1 MAKQK
6 AKVSGERQVYTY
18 SELLHASRVML
29 HKVTEGQGG
38 SFYNVMASLMF
49 TAFALEAYLNHVG
62 SHLFECWEDLE
73 RLSPLAKMN
82 LLSERLGIKQHS
94 ERRPYQ
100 TVGKLFK
107 FRNSLAHGKSA
118 VVKSKDQIRFVDDTL
133 GGYMQEHLKTWGE
146 KYCTQSNAKQAL
158 KDIETIIQEFHQHAG
173 IPPEFPFSF
182 GLQQASATVLPE
194 DQA

>member
-1 MAKQK
+1 MAKQR

-29 HKVTEGQGG
+29 HKLTESQGG
-38 SFYNVMASLMF
+38 SLYDVMASLVF

-62 SHLFECWEDLE
+62 SHLFECWKALE
-73 RLSPLAKMN
+73 RLPPLEKMS
-82 LLSERLGIKQHS
+82 LLSEKLGIKQHS
-94 ERRPYQ
+94 GRRPYQ
-100 TVGKLFK
+100 TVRELFR
-107 FRNSLAHGKSA
+107 FRNVLAHGKSE

-133 GGYMQEHLKTWGE
+133 GGYMQKHLKTWGE
-146 KYCTQSNAKQAL
+146 KYCTQSNAKRAL

-173 IPPEFPFSF
+173 IPPEYPFSF